1 MCIGQKNMSKLSKI
15 LNRIY
20 STPSSIDINPCRSI
34 TDLHYETKIV
44 ASPGNPMNLFSI
56 IIQYPEHYMEI
67 KHVQEYTWQDLIG
80 NVGGYLGLFLGYS
93 LLHLP
98 ALTLSAYSWLKTLI
112 LRRLKSS
119 RKCSSI
125 PKENEAE
132 EGLQRKEGIEEDKHC
147 SDITLLKVQVKALKH
162 EIANFKRINASYS
175 RKK

>member
-1 MCIGQKNMSKLSKI
+1 M
-15 LNRIY
+15 R
-20 STPSSIDINPCRSI
+20 
-34 TDLHYETKIV
+34 YETKLV

-67 KHVQEYTWQDLIG
+67 KHVKEYTWQDLIG
-80 NVGGYLGLFLGYS
+80 NVGGNLGLFLGYS

-98 ALTLSAYSWLKTLI
+98 AITLGSYSWLNTLI
-112 LRRLKSS
+112 LRRRKSS

-132 EGLQRKEGIEEDKHC
+132 EDLQRKEGIEEDKHC
-147 SDITLLKVQVKALKH
+147 SDIILLKVQVKTLKH
-162 EIANFKRINASYS
+162 EIAIFKRINASYS